1 MSVKFVE
8 LVGRVCAEMGR
19 EHPDVG
25 IGRDGLIQHRLI
37 QVSNFA
43 QGPLLGYFRACGPG
57 LHTQMIALAVGSGG
71 VCFRLS
77 TVYCDFLKFHARFS
91 TSQVC
96 VVSGKLEEMG
106 VFGQYGGLVFELF
119 YRADL
124 SQFG

>member
-1 MSVKFVE
+1 M
-8 LVGRVCAEMGR
+8 
-19 EHPDVG
+19 
-25 IGRDGLIQHRLI
+25 DGPTGVDPTQPH
-37 QVSNFA
+37 
-43 QGPLLGYFRACGPG
+43 LGLECFCKASARILMACGSG
-57 LHTQMIALAVGSGG
+57 LHTGMIAPAVGSG
-71 VCFRLS
+71 VECLLLS
-77 TVYCDFLKFHARFS
+77 TVRCEFLNFHARCP